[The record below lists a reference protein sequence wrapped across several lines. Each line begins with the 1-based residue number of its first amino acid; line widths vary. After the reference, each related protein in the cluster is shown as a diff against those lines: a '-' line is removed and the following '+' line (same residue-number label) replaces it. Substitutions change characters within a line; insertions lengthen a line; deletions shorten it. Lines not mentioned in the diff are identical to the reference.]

1 MTTGVQG
8 WQNHW
13 QCCENFPKTK
23 TDYTHPFITN
33 FLEICD
39 NNIYRPGAGG
49 KIRKEMEEGKER
61 MEGVYRL

>member
-13 QCCENFPKTK
+13 QCRENFPKTK
-23 TDYTHPFITN
+23 TDSTHPFITN

-39 NNIYRPGAGG
+39 NIIFTKHGYCRPGAGG
-49 KIRKEMEEGKER
+49 KIRKETEEGKER
-61 MEGVYRL
+61 M